1 MSCFRALEKPLYYIP
16 VCRLRCVSFLQVGGI
31 IVDVNLSEH
40 SATIQFSEYHDGA
53 APFLIINHTK
63 DQILQF
69 HQRWENRTEREAIQ
83 GRVFFCKKAGNGK
96 EKGSN
101 LKY

>member
-1 MSCFRALEKPLYYIP
+1 M
-16 VCRLRCVSFLQVGGI
+16 GGI

-69 HQRWENRTEREAIQ
+69 HQRWENRAERETIQ
-83 GRVFFCKKAGNGK
+83 GRVYLQ
-96 EKGSN
+96 KGRQRQGERTEFKILNIMGVKIVQQSSYFGASMN
-101 LKY
+101 W

>member
-1 MSCFRALEKPLYYIP
+1 MSLFVSVIKVQIHDVLSTCTHFGLRALEKPLYYIS

-69 HQRWENRTEREAIQ
+69 HQR
-83 GRVFFCKKAGNGK
+83 
-96 EKGSN
+96 
-101 LKY
+101 